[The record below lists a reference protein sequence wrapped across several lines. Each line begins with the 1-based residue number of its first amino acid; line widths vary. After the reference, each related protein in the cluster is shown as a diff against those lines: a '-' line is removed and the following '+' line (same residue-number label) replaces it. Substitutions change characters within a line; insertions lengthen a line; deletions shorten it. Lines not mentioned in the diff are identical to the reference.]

1 MVNAKVS
8 SLRSSTVSLGKSRA
22 QDKLTAYQT
31 LTVLLLSGMGALSMA
46 APAADNQERGVAGV
60 DAAVAPL
67 QVRIAELEKRLASI
81 DSMVEL
87 QARDAEPEAEPEAL
101 LVSSKHRNPQDDVNF
116 HVEQEQGWQEGR
128 QEEQEGQ
135 GQEIQV
141 QGAR

>member
-1 MVNAKVS
+1 
-8 SLRSSTVSLGKSRA
+8 
-22 QDKLTAYQT
+22 
-31 LTVLLLSGMGALSMA
+31 MGALSMA

-101 LVSSKHRNPQDDVNF
+101 LVSSKRLNSQDSTNL
-116 HVEQEQGWQEGR
+116 HIGQEQGWQE
-128 QEEQEGQ
+128 EQEGE

-141 QGAR
+141 QGGRRRRIRVGLLQEEIGQR

>member
-1 MVNAKVS
+1 M
-8 SLRSSTVSLGKSRA
+8 
-22 QDKLTAYQT
+22 QDKLTSYQT

-101 LVSSKHRNPQDDVNF
+101 LVSMEHEGFANDTNL
-116 HVEQEQGWQEGR
+116 HIGQEQRR
-128 QEEQEGQ
+128 QEE
-135 GQEIQV
+135 
-141 QGAR
+141 